1 MQNKLGTFIRTHREQ
16 IKPQD
21 IGLPT
26 LGARRT
32 PGLRREELAQLCG
45 VSPTWL
51 TWLEQGRPNI
61 AASIKV
67 LDRLAEV
74 MRLTPAERAYLFR
87 LADRLDP
94 REPTTERPVV
104 DADAIVGAI
113 DVPAYML
120 DRQWNAIAWNGYAA
134 ALFTGWLDIG
144 RKRTV
149 QSPQPN
155 LLQFM
160 FLSPQSRTLIT
171 NWPERAQRLVAE
183 FRADCGKAADDA
195 PLADM
200 IEQLKQGS
208 ADFARLWNSQQV
220 VGRDGG
226 LRQFHHPQKGT
237 LHYEQV
243 TLNVAS
249 SRGHKLVMLLPK

>member
-1 MQNKLGTFIRTHREQ
+1 MHSKLGSFIRTHREH

-21 IGLPT
+21 IGLHVT
-26 LGARRT
+26 GSRRT

-51 TWLEQGRPNI
+51 TWLEQGRPVS
-61 AASIKV
+61 ASVKV
-67 LDRLAEV
+67 LDKLADV

-94 REPTTERPVV
+94 REPAAQRATI

-120 DRQWNAIAWNGYAA
+120 DRQWDVVAWNKSAA
-134 ALFTGWLDIG
+134 TLFTGWLD
-144 RKRTV
+144 KRTKQV
-149 QSPQPN
+149 PQPN
-155 LLQFM
+155 LLQFT
-160 FLSPQSRTLIT
+160 FLSPAARTLIT

-183 FRADCGKAADDA
+183 FRADCGKATDEE
-195 PLADM
+195 PLVGM
-200 IEQLKQGS
+200 IEQLRQGS
-208 ADFARLWNSQQV
+208 EEFDRLWNSQQV

-226 LRQFHHPQKGT
+226 LRQFMHPKKGE
-237 LHYEQV
+237 LRYEQV
-243 TLNVAS
+243 TFNVAS
-249 SRGHKLVMLLPK
+249 SRGHKLVMLLPT

>member
-1 MQNKLGTFIRTHREQ
+1 MRSKLGTFIRTHREH

-21 IGLPT
+21 IGLHVSGP
-26 LGARRT
+26 RRT

-51 TWLEQGRPNI
+51 TWLEQGRPVS
-61 AASIKV
+61 ASVKV
-67 LDRLAEV
+67 LDRLADV

-94 REPTTERPVV
+94 REPTAEQAAF
-104 DADAIVGAI
+104 DATAVVGAI

-120 DRQWNAIAWNGYAA
+120 DRLWNVVAWNRQAET
-134 ALFTGWLDIG
+134 LFAGWLDG
-144 RKRTV
+144 RKKPS
-149 QSPQPN
+149 QPPN
-155 LLQFM
+155 LLHFT
-160 FLSPQSRTLIT
+160 FLSPAARTLIT
-171 NWPERAQRLVAE
+171 NWPERAQRLAAE
-183 FRADCGKAADDA
+183 FRADCGKASDEE
-195 PLADM
+195 PLAGM

-208 ADFARLWNSQQV
+208 EEFDRLWNSQQV

-226 LRQFHHPQKGT
+226 LRQFRHPKKGD
-237 LHYEQV
+237 LRYEQV
-243 TLNVAS
+243 TFNVAS